1 MATTTIDPRAVPESE
16 TVPVVQKH
24 HWLVRVTHWMNIPL
38 LLGLILSGL
47 SIYWAGP
54 VYKHAPVIYTHVN
67 PATHQPVI
75 DSSTGHP
82 VTETITDY
90 FASGGIWVVRH
101 VPGIRGYSDP
111 ATPPNWL
118 YDHFSLGTG
127 ILSTALNLH
136 WLFTYLF
143 ILNGVLYV
151 VGLGLGKGY
160 KALLPRRTDLKDALR
175 MQIYYLGVPFAKVLR
190 RPWPHPHVT
199 TKYNALQR
207 LAYFS
212 MPVMGAFSVA
222 TGWAIHKPQQLGW
235 LQALFGGY
243 DYARVWHF
251 WLVFIFGAFVVPHVL
266 LVLLDGW
273 DTMRSMV
280 VGWSDRLQGQS
291 TGK

>member
-1 MATTTIDPRAVPESE
+1 MATTAIDVRKISDTEAVS
-16 TVPVVQKH
+16 VVQKH
-24 HWLVRVTHWMNIPL
+24 HWLVRVTHWLNVPL

-47 SIYWAGP
+47 SIYWAAP
-54 VYKHAPVIYTHVN
+54 VYTHAPHAVTGGGMDYLGDIGLWVAHHEPWRHSYGTPDTWVDASA
-67 PATHQPVI
+67 PAGHY
-75 DSSTGHP
+75 ST
-82 VTETITDY
+82 T
-90 FASGGIWVVRH
+90 WV
-101 VPGIRGYSDP
+101 
-111 ATPPNWL
+111 

-127 ILSTALNLH
+127 ILSSALNLH

-143 ILNGVLYV
+143 ILNGILYV
-151 VGLGLGKGY
+151 VGLGMGKGY

-175 MQIYYLGVPFAKVLR
+175 MQIYYLGVPFAKILR

-212 MPVMGAFSVA
+212 MPVMGAIAVA

-243 DYARVWHF
+243 DYARLWHF

-273 DTMRSMV
+273 DTMRSMI

-291 TGK
+291 TGKSDTPG